1 MKKRF
6 EKPTL
11 LAFIHFDFLT
21 ILNLKTT
28 FQALRNL
35 IPNPAFPWDIG
46 RRLLIRLSGFQSAV
60 FLVAKGA
67 K

>member
-1 MKKRF
+1 MEERF

-11 LAFIHFDFLT
+11 LDFIHFDFLT
-21 ILNLKTT
+21 ILNLKTA

-35 IPNPAFPWDIG
+35 IPNPVFPWDMG
-46 RRLLIRLSGFQSAV
+46 QRLLIRLSDFQSAV

-67 K
+67 I